1 MTAPTT
7 ATAAVDPG
15 MVGDA
20 RFDRSKT
27 EGHGAADELRSF
39 RTAVG
44 LGWKMEANWTD
55 PVLFFIY
62 SVAKP
67 LASALILVFMIQ
79 VIAGPSGQLLRG
91 FVIVGSALWS
101 LVLSGIAGLAWAV
114 LDDRERYR
122 MLKYVYVSPSSFE
135 VVLLGRGI
143 ARLAV
148 GAMGAAITLAVGVVF
163 LGVSFNLGAVDWP
176 LLVITAGLGLI
187 AILALG
193 VLMAAICIQ
202 TRQDSWTYPEAVA
215 GALFLVVGAVFPLS
229 ALPSALQVVG
239 LLSPLTWWIAGVR
252 QALFPGGPSSIGG
265 PGSVWYQVSGEL
277 NPNDAQVV
285 IALLATGAVV
295 TLAAAIL
302 FRASEHRAKDRGT
315 IDRTTG
321 S

>member
-1 MTAPTT
+1 MTA
-7 ATAAVDPG
+7 ATSPVPPIG
-15 MVGDA
+15 EA
-20 RFDRSKT
+20 RFDRART
-27 EGHGAADELRSF
+27 EGHGLADDLRSF
-39 RTAVG
+39 RTAVS
-44 LGWKMEANWTD
+44 LGWSMEANWTD

-67 LASALILVFMIQ
+67 IASALILVFMID
-79 VIAGPSGQLLRG
+79 VIAGPAGQPLRG

-122 MLKYVYVSPSSFE
+122 MLKYVYVSPSPFV
-135 VVLLGRGI
+135 VVLIGRGI

-148 GAMGAAITLAVGVVF
+148 GAMGAGITLFAGVVF
-163 LGVSFNLGAVDWP
+163 LGVTFSLGAVDWP
-176 LLVITAGLGLI
+176 LLTITLALGMI
-187 AILALG
+187 VILAIG

-229 ALPSALQVVG
+229 ALPDPLQVVG
-239 LLSPLTWWIAGVR
+239 LLSPLTWWIDGIR
-252 QALFPGGPSSIGG
+252 QALFPDGTSSIGG
-265 PGSVWYQVSGEL
+265 AGSAWYRITGQL
-277 NPNDAQVV
+277 TPTDAQIVV
-285 IALLATGAVV
+285 ALLATGALV
-295 TLAAAIL
+295 TLGSAIA